1 VPFASIITPTR
12 ARPVSLERTLRSL
25 QRQSFADW
33 EAVVVDDGDGEGI
46 VVASGLEDPRIA
58 AYPSR
63 GEGIVD
69 ARNTAVDLAT
79 GDLVCWLDDDD
90 WWEDPHHLSLLRAEG
105 GRPDRF
111 YFRGG
116 WMVFESDGGAEEA
129 REVFDLDATCESLRE
144 NNTILNCSLAYR
156 RELHDE
162 LGALDRELGGYCDWD
177 FMLRM
182 CDAGVLPHK
191 LPGLGIAYAVHPSG
205 TSAGVD
211 YPERLRYFE
220 RFRDK
225 HGLDVQIAN
234 HVLIHRMLG

>member
-1 VPFASIITPTR
+1 MDPFASVITPTLG
-12 ARPVSLERTLRSL
+12 RPELERMLASLRAQEL
-25 QRQSFADW
+25 EDW
-33 EAVVVDDGDGEGI
+33 EAVVVDDGDGTGVELARGFGDRR
-46 VVASGLEDPRIA
+46 VRAV
-58 AYPSR
+58 PSP
-63 GEGIVD
+63 GTGQVD
-69 ARNTAVDLAT
+69 ARNAAIALAR
-79 GDLVCWLDDDD
+79 GEVICWLDDDD
-90 WWEDPHHLSLLRAEG
+90 WWEDPAHLSSLRAAL
-105 GRPDRF
+105 RPDRF
-111 YFRGG
+111 SYRGG
-116 WMVFESDGGAEEA
+116 WIVFDDGT
-129 REVFDLDATCESLRE
+129 REPFDLDATAGSLLE
-144 NNTILNCSLAYR
+144 NNTVLTSSIAYPRLMHR
-156 RELHDE
+156 R
-162 LGALDRELGGYCDWD
+162 LGMLDRELGGYCDWD